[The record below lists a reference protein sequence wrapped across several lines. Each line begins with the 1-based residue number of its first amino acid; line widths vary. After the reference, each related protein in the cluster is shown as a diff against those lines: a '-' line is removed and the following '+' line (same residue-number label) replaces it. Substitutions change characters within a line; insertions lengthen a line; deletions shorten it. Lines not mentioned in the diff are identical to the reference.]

1 MKLVFLMKPGFS
13 RAVLA
18 AGAACLALAAGAATL
33 NDNLQAMQ
41 ATNQEA
47 GASQQRILEAQN
59 QTQAMAQ
66 EYKRLTQTVD
76 FQDEHAQALQAR
88 VTAQQKEI
96 ASLRE
101 QLANRQITQQRI
113 EPLMRSMAD
122 TLEQFVAL
130 DLPFHA
136 EERMARVV
144 KVKEQLA
151 RTTLPLPEKY
161 RALLAA
167 YQQELEMSNT
177 LEAWRGDLTLGEETL
192 TVEFLRI
199 GRVALYFQTMDGQR
213 SGYWDRAD
221 KQWLEL
227 PRDHG
232 EDIKHGLRLARNQ
245 LAPQLLALPLKLQGG
260 AQ

>member
-1 MKLVFLMKPGFS
+1 MTAPFP
-13 RAVLA
+13 RAVMAVCASCLS
-18 AGAACLALAAGAATL
+18 LALGAATL

-47 GASQQRILEAQN
+47 GAAQQRILDLQN
-59 QTQAMAQ
+59 QTQAMVQ
-66 EYKRLTQTVD
+66 EYKRLTQSVD
-76 FQDEHAQALQAR
+76 YQDEHAQALQAR
-88 VTAQQKEI
+88 VAAQQQEI

-101 QLANRQITQQRI
+101 QLANRQVTQQRI

-122 TLEQFVAL
+122 TLEQFVVL
-130 DLPFHA
+130 DLPFHQD
-136 EERMARVV
+136 ERLARVV

-151 RTTLPLPEKY
+151 RTSLSLPDKY

-177 LEAWRGDLTLGEETL
+177 LEAWRGDLVLGQETL

-213 SGYWDRAD
+213 SGYWDRTSQ
-221 KQWLEL
+221 QWLEL
-227 PRDHG
+227 PPDHG

-245 LAPQLLALPLKLQGG
+245 LAPQLLALPMKRSGG
-260 AQ
+260 GQ